1 MVTETTRM
9 SVYVPRRL
17 ADFTEKLASERKTS
31 KSGIIV
37 KCLESLEKEREESLM
52 IEGYKALADE
62 QRLIAKIAFS
72 EQSKIALR

>member
-1 MVTETTRM
+1 MVMETTRM
-9 SVYVPRRL
+9 SIYVPKKL
-17 ADFTEKLASERKTS
+17 ADFTEKLASEQKTS

-37 KCLESLEKEREESLM
+37 KCLESLVKEREESLM